1 MDLLT
6 CYMRIKKTYV
16 DDEFSQ
22 NEIVEDSRE
31 DIFME
36 NFQNEFV
43 EDKYVEDF
51 LMNEEKKWDGV
62 LWRNYFWCSFAIL
75 KFWKQY
81 FDGHKWKLWKTHDE

>member
-51 LMNEEKKWDGV
+51 LMNEEKK
-62 LWRNYFWCSFAIL
+62 
-75 KFWKQY
+75 
-81 FDGHKWKLWKTHDE
+81 